1 MIESIADCEQ
11 FISECKGDWIVHVV
25 PVWEDR
31 HSVDNSPSIIFLR
44 VISTGKTFYFAFD
57 HPDSCP
63 NIEFSIFTEI
73 CSQNKI
79 HNIKWALDSKSFRQ
93 LVPLDNVRDANLCG
107 AMKQNEILELREFET
122 PTHSLVRRNSNR
134 TGEINKMIPLMKHL
148 EMFDNLCE
156 SIQKMTFRVKKLVQ
170 EGNEILLDTLGKVE
184 SNGIFVDRE
193 KFIEHFPNVNP
204 NPDGF
209 VFSQYNLYTSTGRPS
224 NRFGGVN
231 YAALNT
237 TDGSRSAFISRHG
250 NNGRIVVMDYTAFHP
265 AIICMLTDYNLTDP
279 NVYAYLA
286 RLYFQKKEVDDIDI
300 AEAKRITFRQLYG
313 GVEPQYA
320 HIKYLANLK
329 TFINDQWKFFEE
341 YGYVETPIFKRRITN
356 KHILDPSPTKVFNY
370 ILQAVE
376 GEIAIPLL
384 QKVLNYLEVGGK
396 QTKAI
401 LYTYDAV
408 IYDFHKHDGIST
420 FKEISNIMSING
432 KLPMKTYIG
441 NSYQS
446 INQISL

>member
-11 FISECKGDWIVHVV
+11 FISECMGDWIVHVV

-31 HSVDNSPSIIFLR
+31 HPVDNTPSIIFIR
-44 VISTGKTFYFAFD
+44 IVPSGKTFYFAFD
-57 HPDSCP
+57 HPDSTP
-63 NIEFSIFTEI
+63 NIEFSVFIEM
-73 CSQNKI
+73 CREKL

-93 LVPLDNVRDANLCG
+93 LVPFENVRDANLCG

-122 PTHSLVRRNSNR
+122 PAHSLVRRNANR
-134 TGEINKMIPLMKHL
+134 VGEINKMIPLMKHL

-156 SIQKMTFRVKKLVQ
+156 SIQKMTFRVKSLVQ
-170 EGNEILLDTLGKVE
+170 AGNEILLETLGKVE
-184 SNGIFVDRE
+184 SSGIFVDRE
-193 KFIEHFPNVNP
+193 KFTEYFPNVNP
-204 NPDGF
+204 TPDGF

-237 TDGSRSAFISRHG
+237 TDGSRSVFISRHG
-250 NNGRIVVMDYTAFHP
+250 NDGRIVVMDYTAFHP
-265 AIICMLTDYNLTDP
+265 TIICMLTDYKLTNH

-286 RLYFQKKEVDDIDI
+286 RLYFQKQDVDDIDV

-329 TFINDQWKFFEE
+329 TFIGDQWKFFEE
-341 YGYVETPIFKRRITN
+341 HGYVETPIFKRRITD
-356 KHILDPSPTKVFNY
+356 KHILDPNPTKVFNY
-370 ILQAVE
+370 ILQATE

-384 QKVLNYLEVGGK
+384 QKVLCYLEGK
-396 QTKAI
+396 KTKAI

-408 IYDFHKHDGIST
+408 IYDFHKNDGIDT

-441 NSYQS
+441 NSYQT